1 MRRRFD
7 RHNERSWIHLM
18 RSFQS
23 LPPKAQIVV
32 LLVLLVGLL
41 IGYLLRSRPSASPDA
56 SGPASQGGTASGDI
70 LLCLWNFENLFD
82 DQDDPRRPVD
92 EEYDNWFARN
102 AEVRQLKY
110 QHLAEALLRFG
121 GGRGPDIIAGNEV
134 ESRRAAELLRDELN
148 RRLPPDAPPYEHI
161 AMLELRDAGRHIA
174 PCLISRFP
182 LRQAQL
188 LGRRQRILEVLVT
201 VNGHDLVVI
210 NSHWTSQLSDKGDD
224 PQRGRGAYAATIAQR
239 CRYWF
244 EQQPR
249 IDLLLCGDFNT
260 TPDDPL
266 LEQQLGILPYPPPQA
281 DSDTPRLVGLL
292 RGKAADAFGTHFFT
306 GRLADGRHFSGPLI
320 YDQIVVSTGLLDTLA
335 WSCLPE
341 TLQVPT
347 DGLIRPGSRGR
358 RPWRFGSP
366 GDDPFGRGYSDHL
379 PVLLTLR
386 VQPPP

>member
-1 MRRRFD
+1 MKQRFD
-7 RHNERSWIHLM
+7 RRYERSWTYLM

-23 LPPKAQIVV
+23 LPPTAQMVV

-41 IGYLLRSRPSASPDA
+41 IAYLLGSRPSASPDGP
-56 SGPASQGGTASGDI
+56 GPASQGGTATGDI

-82 DQDDPRRPVD
+82 DQDDARRPVD
-92 EEYDNWFARN
+92 EEYDNWFARQPD
-102 AEVRQLKY
+102 VRQLKY
-110 QHLAEALLRFG
+110 QRLAEVLLRFG

-148 RRLPPDAPPYEHI
+148 RRLPPEAPPYEHI
-161 AMLELRDAGRHIA
+161 AMLELRAAGRHIA

-188 LGRRQRILEVLVT
+188 LGRRQRILEVIAT
-201 VNGHDLVVI
+201 ANGHDLVVI

-224 PQRGRGAYAATIAQR
+224 PQRGRGAYASTIAQR
-239 CRYWF
+239 CRHWF
-244 EQQPR
+244 QQQPR

-266 LEQQLGILPYPPPQA
+266 LEQQLGVLPYPPPQTDA
-281 DSDTPRLVGLL
+281 DTPRLVGLL
-292 RGKAADAFGTHFFT
+292 RGKAPDAFGTHFFT

-341 TLQVPT
+341 TLQVPA